1 MPSTVGP
8 ALERDLRG
16 RFAPLDLSA
25 LSRASSSSRSRR
37 FVLSWRLRSP
47 PRLQVFLQHPGR
59 REVIHA
65 SGPLLP
71 PTSPGAGD
79 GQAGGETL
87 VPLHEPYVRQLFF
100 QGVQSIQ
107 NLARL
112 KANLPAERLRDADQ
126 DLGYAL
132 LVYEPPERLG
142 EVFAGHDLEGAGDD
156 PGGIGDGY
164 AGTNLSQVEGSDT
177 PAGVCGGRQEL
188 LLVAS
193 EPLAQD
199 LTHPGQGFRY
209 GFEVPATRL
218 GHGRPAAS
226 STAENVGD
234 LPDYV
239 ARLDLLGD
247 FGVQVCDQ
255 DGLAVERRGED
266 HGRRPPE
273 PVLDVVGDLAET
285 LDVGRDDL
293 AGDDLGPVHR
303 LGVLDQVVH
312 LAKALP
318 ERLLACGLARRPDL
332 VAQLGHGLG
341 ETIEV
346 HP

>member
-37 FVLSWRLRSP
+37 SVLSWRLRSP
-47 PRLQVFLQHPGR
+47 PRPQVFLQHPGR

-71 PTSPGAGD
+71 ATSPGD

-107 NLARL
+107 NLAGL
-112 KANLPAERLRDADQ
+112 KANLPAQRLRDADQ

-132 LVYEPPERLG
+132 LVYEPAERLG
-142 EVFAGHDLEGAGDD
+142 EVFAGHDLDGTGDD
-156 PGGIGDGY
+156 RGGIGDGY

-188 LLVAS
+188 LLVVS

-199 LTHPGQGFRY
+199 LTHPGQSFRD

-218 GHGRPAAS
+218 GHGRPAAP
-226 STAENVGD
+226 STAENVRD
-234 LPDYV
+234 LPDNV

-247 FGVQVCDQ
+247 LGVQVCDQ

-273 PVLDVVGDLAET
+273 PVLDVVGDLAQA

-303 LGVLDQVVH
+303 LGVLDEVVH
-312 LAKALP
+312 LTKALP
-318 ERLLACGLARRPDL
+318 ERLLAGGLARPPDL
-332 VAQLGHGLG
+332 LAQLGHGLG